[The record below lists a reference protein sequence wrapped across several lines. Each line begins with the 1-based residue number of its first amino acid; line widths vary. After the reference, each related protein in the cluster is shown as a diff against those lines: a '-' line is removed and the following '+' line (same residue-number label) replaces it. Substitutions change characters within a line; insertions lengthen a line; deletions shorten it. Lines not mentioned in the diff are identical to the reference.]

1 MRKLSICVSCFQSPS
16 SFWSIMTEFIGTLD
30 PARVSAIILMRCG
43 KPFYTVSLLTV
54 SATVYV
60 LFCVMSHFSTLMA
73 SVFIFPHTHNCVHSH
88 SFRFLLLDFT
98 WTDRRTCKKKKVT
111 ERSSIISCWLFI
123 FHIALVYISPSY
135 LYIKG
140 YQRI

>member
-30 PARVSAIILMRCG
+30 PARVSVIILMRCG

-73 SVFIFPHTHNCVHSH
+73 SVFIFPHTHTTVCTATPFDFSSWISH
-88 SFRFLLLDFT
+88 GQ
-98 WTDRRTCKKKKVT
+98 KKKVT

-123 FHIALVYISPSY
+123 FHIALVDISPSY